1 MEKSFVGACIQDA
14 CWYCYVGGF
23 DGHNYY
29 AYGDSTPLTHEEVDA
44 IRKLDSDYCG
54 EDGAWHSI
62 LRTDLEDVLSAHRM
76 ARLEPEYA
84 SGEELDILHSC
95 LKPAK
100 HYLLNGVS
108 MTWDGR
114 SGYKIVDDL
123 SEALYREY
131 EVSDTIVDYNGRILA
146 LCEASHDVPTGAPF
160 YIIGIDERTKR
171 TLENSDFAAIKCFV
185 DKAVDELDS
194 GKEDA

>member
-1 MEKSFVGACIQDA
+1 MEKPFVGACIQDA
-14 CWYCYVGGF
+14 CWYCYIGGF

-29 AYGDSTPLTHEEVDA
+29 AYGDPTPLTGEEVEA
-44 IRKLDSDYCG
+44 IRKLDSDYCD

-62 LRTDLEDVLSAHRM
+62 QRDDLEDVLGAPRM

-84 SGEELDILHSC
+84 SGKELNILKSC

-100 HYLLNGVS
+100 HYLLYGAS
-108 MTWDGR
+108 MSWDGR
-114 SGYKIVDDL
+114 SGYKIIDAL

-131 EVSDTIVDYNGRILA
+131 EVTDTIVDYNGRVLEIR
-146 LCEASHDVPTGAPF
+146 ESSHDVPTGAPF
-160 YIIGIDERTKR
+160 YIIGIGDTTKR
-171 TLENSDFAAIKCFV
+171 ALENSDFAVIKRFV
-185 DKAVDELDS
+185 DRAADELDS